1 MLSSRPSNC
10 DISEKTRPRN
20 SGSAA
25 ETWHE
30 CGAQHFRLAIVFLL
44 VNAVSSLFFIHF
56 VRRPVFDDSNYLQDV
71 HRYATEGVSVD
82 SIRRNITAP
91 GPTSFIWMAAA
102 VRALDGNE
110 LRDARLACL
119 TSWLAIGGIV
129 LLGARYAHCPGP
141 WYAALLFTLVLP
153 HTLTATATIR
163 AEGPAMVFALLGALA
178 WTESVSRSTITP
190 RVVLLGLIGGLA
202 MGLAI
207 DGRQYYLAM
216 LAAAGTYAMYRWR
229 ELGFAAKS
237 LWLPNAITSLVA
249 ACVPVLLLVSIW
261 KGLSSPGMAAGTSYG
276 TVFSKVGPNPFRP
289 ALAIFYIV
297 IYLLPLS
304 FPAMFCPAFTQRR
317 RAAVIAALG
326 GVGAALSASFLLQPG
341 PLKTFIGFVGR
352 EPVGE
357 RLVLGL
363 ITAVAIYNAIGLGY
377 LTWQKRA
384 AVKSCPPVVFAM
396 LVLVFFVGEQVGV
409 SGNLPFYEIYILQ
422 IAPFL
427 GLAVFAVLPKLTL
440 PRIASLVFLS
450 VISQGLL
457 WRHAFGA

>member
-1 MLSSRPSNC
+1 MN
-10 DISEKTRPRN
+10 T
-20 SGSAA
+20 
-25 ETWHE
+25 
-30 CGAQHFRLAIVFLL
+30 
-44 VNAVSSLFFIHF
+44 VSSLFFIHF
-56 VRRPVFDDSNYLQDV
+56 VRRPVFDDSNYLRDV

-91 GPTSFIWMAAA
+91 GPTSFVWMAAA

-129 LLGARYAHCPGP
+129 LLGARYTHYPGP

-216 LAAAGTYAMYRWR
+216 LAAAGIYAMCRWR
-229 ELGFAAKS
+229 ELGFETKS

-249 ACVPVLLLVSIW
+249 ACVTVLLLVSIW

-289 ALAIFYIV
+289 ALAIFYIMM
-297 IYLLPLS
+297 YLFPFS
-304 FPAMFCPAFTQRR
+304 FPAMFCPAFTRR
-317 RAAVIAALG
+317 WRAAVIAALG
-326 GVGAALSASFLLQPG
+326 GIGAALSASFLLQPG
-341 PLKTFIGFVGR
+341 PLKTFIEFVGR

-357 RLVLGL
+357 RLILGL

-377 LTWQKRA
+377 LTRQKWA
-384 AVKSCPPVVFAM
+384 AAKSCPPVVFAM
-396 LVLVFFVGEQVGV
+396 LVLVFFIGEQFGV

-440 PRIASLVFLS
+440 PRVASLVFLS
-450 VISQGLL
+450 LISQGLL